1 MINFVLILVVVED
14 GLVLNCLV
22 FYGINPFSLNPCCS
36 GQWSR
41 TEHTLIPHWLTLSL
55 NPYCSGQWSRTFLAQ
70 LIHKEI
76 NNLNPCCN
84 GRWSR
89 TLVVS
94 ITSSVVTSCLNPC
107 CNGRW
112 SLTLLKI

>member
-41 TEHTLIPHWLTLSL
+41 T
-55 NPYCSGQWSRTFLAQ
+55 FLAQ

-89 TLVVS
+89 TVER
-94 ITSSVVTSCLNPC
+94 TSS
-107 CNGRW
+107 
-112 SLTLLKI
+112 